1 MKWKPWR
8 VKLVNYWPPFLG
20 SGIRVRQMT
29 PDFRHIEVELKQS
42 WFNTNYVG
50 VHFGGSLY
58 AMTDPFYMLML
69 IENLG
74 PHYIV
79 WDKAAAIRFKRPGKG
94 VVSARFT
101 LSEEQIREIQA
112 RVDREGKC
120 EAHFQVQVLDQTGE
134 IVAEVEK
141 TIYLRRK
148 DAPKPTAMLA
158 SAARAP

>member
-20 SGIRVRQMT
+20 SGIRVRRMT
-29 PDFRHIEVELKQS
+29 ADFRLIEVELRQS

-79 WDKAAAIRFKRPGKG
+79 WDKAAVIRFKRPGRG

-101 LSEEQIREIQA
+101 LSQEQIQEIQA
-112 RVDREGKC
+112 RVDREGKS
-120 EAHFQVQVLDQTGE
+120 EAQFQIQVLDQKGE
-134 IVAEVEK
+134 VVAEVEK

-148 DAPKPTAMLA
+148 DLVKAPTKLA
-158 SAARAP
+158 PAPHAP